1 VYVLNEVLARALVEL
16 MVTIDLSDEEEVS
29 DEAGS
34 SMLNDAAGIL
44 NRLSVEDQQELVR
57 LIGEFAESEPN
68 TDRQENMRDLPEA
81 LGLVD

>member
-1 VYVLNEVLARALVEL
+1 
-16 MVTIDLSDEEEVS
+16 
-29 DEAGS
+29 
-34 SMLNDAAGIL
+34 L